1 MGLLSNLLNDNS
13 GEKAAGS
20 VSDMEKRLAS
30 DSLITMDAARWI
42 TIHPNG
48 EEDYRRIEIDDQTGE
63 ILKGGAMALQGT
75 NIKDFGKNMADKK
88 RVQGMSI
95 KTVDEYRAK
104 EDELYKELV
113 KAGHVRNRKDFDEAY
128 SGIKDITNPKKLL
141 IRRSADFYDTQYQH
155 PEKFKEMEEFLQ
167 GTKKAA
173 REYSD
178 EQNKKQEQEQ
188 RAEEDREHNKRRKE
202 RIEAAPLKNEKM
214 EKAVEVF
221 NKNATAKLQELK
233 NKRDAFVKHFDRQK
247 EQIIRKIGE
256 DVKRLSDSELNDL
269 ANRVRHLEAVGNN
282 IHEEI
287 HNFINNAHEEFTKI
301 TESKTRNKER
311 SNHFLKNLEYG
322 TPLGD
327 FALFPAHW
335 ARVPDDVLFESG
347 GSVYNHLM
355 HEQRRRERLK
365 DR

>member
-1 MGLLSNLLNDNS
+1 MGILSDILNDAP
-13 GEKAAGS
+13 GVKPLGT
-20 VSDMEKRLAS
+20 VSHMERCLAS
-30 DSLITMDAARWI
+30 DRWI
-42 TIHPNG
+42 TIHPHG
-48 EEDYRRIEIDDQTGE
+48 DEENYRRMEIDDDGT

-75 NIKDFGKNMADKK
+75 NIRDFGKNMADKK

-128 SGIKDITNPKKLL
+128 SGIKDITNPKKLY
-141 IRRSADFYDTQYQH
+141 ISRSADFYDTRYQH

-173 REYSD
+173 REYYD
-178 EQNKKQEQEQ
+178 EQNQKQEREQ
-188 RAEEDREHNKRRKE
+188 RAEEDQELNKRRKE

-221 NKNATAKLQELK
+221 NKNTTAKLQELK
-233 NKRDAFVKHFDRQK
+233 NKRDAFIKHFDRQK
-247 EQIIRKIGE
+247 EQIIRKVGE

-269 ANRVRHLEAVGNN
+269 AHRVRHLEAVGS
-282 IHEEI
+282 HLHDEI
-287 HNFINNAHEEFTKI
+287 HGFISDAHEEFTKI

-327 FALFPAHW
+327 FALAN
-335 ARVPDDVLFESG
+335 AIYGGVPDDVVFESG

-355 HEQRRRERLK
+355 REQRRRERLK
-365 DR
+365 GN

>member
-1 MGLLSNLLNDNS
+1 MGILSDILNDAP
-13 GEKAAGS
+13 GVKPLGT
-20 VSDMEKRLAS
+20 VSHMERCLAS
-30 DSLITMDAARWI
+30 DRWI
-42 TIHPNG
+42 TIHPHG
-48 EEDYRRIEIDDQTGE
+48 DEENYRRMEIDDDGT

-75 NIKDFGKNMADKK
+75 NIRDFGKNMANKE
-88 RVQGMSI
+88 RVRGMSI

-128 SGIKDITNPKKLL
+128 SGIKDITNPKKLY

-173 REYSD
+173 REYYD

-188 RAEEDREHNKRRKE
+188 RAEEDREQNKRRKE

-247 EQIIRKIGE
+247 EQIIRKVGE

-269 ANRVRHLEAVGNN
+269 AHRVRHLEAVGNN

-287 HNFINNAHEEFTKI
+287 HNFISDAHEEFTKI

-322 TPLGD
+322 TPLGN
-327 FALFPAHW
+327 FALANNLYG
-335 ARVPDDVLFESG
+335 RVPDDVVFESG
-347 GSVYNHLM
+347 MSVYNHLM
-355 HEQRRRERLK
+355 HEKRRRERLK
-365 DR
+365 GN

>member
-1 MGLLSNLLNDNS
+1 MGILSDILNDAP
-13 GEKAAGS
+13 GVKPLGT
-20 VSDMEKRLAS
+20 VSHMERCLAS
-30 DSLITMDAARWI
+30 DRWI
-42 TIHPNG
+42 TIHPHG
-48 EEDYRRIEIDDQTGE
+48 DEENYRRMEIDDDGT

-75 NIKDFGKNMADKK
+75 NIRDFGKNMANKE
-88 RVQGMSI
+88 RVRGMSI

-128 SGIKDITNPKKLL
+128 SGIKDITNPKKLY
-141 IRRSADFYDTQYQH
+141 ISRSADFYDTRYQH

-173 REYSD
+173 REYYD
-178 EQNKKQEQEQ
+178 EQNRKQEQEQ
-188 RAEEDREHNKRRKE
+188 RTEEDRQLNKRRKE

-221 NKNATAKLQELK
+221 NKNTTAKLQELK

-247 EQIIRKIGE
+247 DLIIRKAG
-256 DVKRLSDSELNDL
+256 DVEKLSDDELNNL
-269 ANRVRHLEAVGNN
+269 VNKAQHLEWVGSNLQ
-282 IHEEI
+282 EEI
-287 HNFINNAHEEFTKI
+287 DNFISNAHEEFRNI

-311 SNHFLKNLEYG
+311 YNHYLKNLEYG

-327 FALFPAHW
+327 FAFGAM
-335 ARVPDDVLFESG
+335 RNSVPYFVSENG
-347 GSVYNHLM
+347 QSVYERLRK
-355 HEQRRRERLK
+355 EKQRRDRLK
-365 DR
+365 RN

>member
-1 MGLLSNLLNDNS
+1 MGILSDILNDAP
-13 GEKAAGS
+13 GVKPLGT
-20 VSDMEKRLAS
+20 VSHMERCLAS
-30 DSLITMDAARWI
+30 DRWI
-42 TIHPNG
+42 TIHPHG
-48 EEDYRRIEIDDQTGE
+48 DEENYRRIEIDDDGT

-75 NIKDFGKNMADKK
+75 NIRDFGKNMADKK

-104 EDELYKELV
+104 EDELYKQLV

-128 SGIKDITNPKKLL
+128 RGIKDITNPKKLY
-141 IRRSADFYDTQYQH
+141 ISRSADFYDTQYQH
-155 PEKFKEMEEFLQ
+155 PEKFKEMQDFLQ

-173 REYSD
+173 REYYD
-178 EQNKKQEQEQ
+178 EQAKKESREQ
-188 RAEEDREHNKRRKE
+188 RAQEDRQLNKRRKE

-247 EQIIRKIGE
+247 EQIIRKVGE

-269 ANRVRHLEAVGNN
+269 ARRVRHLEAVGNN

-322 TPLGD
+322 TPLGN
-327 FALFPAHW
+327 FALANSIYGI
-335 ARVPDDVLFESG
+335 VPDDVVFESG
-347 GSVYNHLM
+347 MSVYNHLM
-355 HEQRRRERLK
+355 HEKQRRERLK
-365 DR
+365 GN

>member
-1 MGLLSNLLNDNS
+1 MGILSDILNDAP
-13 GEKAAGS
+13 GVKPLGT
-20 VSDMEKRLAS
+20 VSHMERCLAS
-30 DSLITMDAARWI
+30 DRWI
-42 TIHPNG
+42 TIHPHG
-48 EEDYRRIEIDDQTGE
+48 DEENYRRIEIDDDGT

-75 NIKDFGKNMADKK
+75 NIRDFGKNMADKK

-104 EDELYKELV
+104 EKDLQNKLV
-113 KAGHVRNRKDFDEAY
+113 EAGKMRNKGDFDQAY
-128 SGIKDITNPKKLL
+128 NLIKNKVSGKIAWQDPTGLY
-141 IRRSADFYDTQYQH
+141 DFKTQH
-155 PEKFKEMEEFLQ
+155 PEEYKEFEDFIT

-173 REYSD
+173 REYYD
-178 EQNKKQEQEQ
+178 EQAKKESREQ
-188 RAEEDREHNKRRKE
+188 REEEDRELNKRRKE
-202 RIEAAPLKNEKM
+202 RMEAAPLKNEKM
-214 EKAVEVF
+214 EKAIEVF

-247 EQIIRKIGE
+247 EQIIREVGE

-269 ANRVRHLEAVGNN
+269 ARRVRHLEAVGNN

-322 TPLGD
+322 TPLGN
-327 FALFPAHW
+327 FALANNLYG
-335 ARVPDDVLFESG
+335 RVPDDVVFESG
-347 GSVYNHLM
+347 MSVYNHLM
-355 HEQRRRERLK
+355 HEKQRRERLK
-365 DR
+365 GN

>member
-1 MGLLSNLLNDNS
+1 MGMLSDILNDAP
-13 GEKAAGS
+13 GVKPLGT
-20 VSDMEKRLAS
+20 VSHMERALAS
-30 DSLITMDAARWI
+30 DRWI
-42 TIHPNG
+42 TIHPHG
-48 EEDYRRIEIDDQTGE
+48 DEENYRRIEIDEEGT

-75 NIKDFGKNMADKK
+75 NIRDFGKNMANKE
-88 RVQGMSI
+88 RVRGMSI

-155 PEKFKEMEEFLQ
+155 PEKFKQMEDFLQ

-173 REYSD
+173 HEYYD
-178 EQNKKQEQEQ
+178 EQAEKESREQ
-188 RAEEDREHNKRRKE
+188 RAEEDRAQNKRRKE

-233 NKRDAFVKHFDRQK
+233 NKRDAFVKHFARQR
-247 EQIIRKIGE
+247 EQIIRQVGE

-269 ANRVRHLEAVGNN
+269 ARKVRHLEAVGNN

-287 HNFINNAHEEFTKI
+287 HNFISDAHEEFTKI

-335 ARVPDDVLFESG
+335 ARVPDDVVFESG

-355 HEQRRRERLK
+355 HEQQRRERLK
-365 DR
+365 RD